1 MKQAAFGDRV
11 KQIGEW
17 FHGWNSCEQTI
28 ALYSLLTKVSATQAR
43 FLFLVLENAL
53 NNGHDSQELVRLEK
67 QANSGAFLGS
77 LYSQPDAPA
86 LAQLLTHLPL
96 LNPGNAEA
104 REHYMKLMPKVLL
117 GSSEDL
123 DYLEQCRQLLS
134 LAIVHPAFPHENR
147 EALSYWLA
155 RLDEKQKN
163 ITDRKQS
170 MNGHIAAPP
179 PIPPRR
185 IHQTPSKVEEGGW
198 GSGVGGVPRVAMDTS
213 RIDIKTPGG
222 WAGQSDNFSNG
233 FLVDPDMFEGDDEV
247 PYSRDRAS
255 TMGHHY
261 GAPPP
266 GDEHLSRQAKCNT
279 LPATRTGGHSDD
291 LLPVQSSQ
299 IEWKAGMKGWLD

>member
-1 MKQAAFGDRV
+1 MF
-11 KQIGEW
+11 
-17 FHGWNSCEQTI
+17 
-28 ALYSLLTKVSATQAR
+28 VS
-43 FLFLVLENAL
+43 V
-53 NNGHDSQELVRLEK
+53 SPPPP
-67 QANSGAFLGS
+67 AFLGS